1 MADYLSIVETAYR
14 ASIEEQDDPVLWLN
28 SMIAGDGLDLA
39 LLFRSNA
46 VNYLVKGQ
54 KPKQIKVGSLVQKH
68 PPEIEADIGRLIDDG
83 VPIYAIAE
91 DLAQRGIAKS
101 ETIDGVTFIAANDVP
116 ALMNEHQ
123 QIWHW

>member
-1 MADYLSIVETAYR
+1 MPEYLSIVETAYR

-28 SMIAGDGLDLA
+28 AMIAGDGLDLA

-54 KPKQIKVGSLVQKH
+54 KPNKIKVGSLVQKH

-83 VPIYAIAE
+83 VPVYAIAE

-101 ETIDGVTFIAANDVP
+101 ETISGVTFISSNDVP
-116 ALMNEHQ
+116 SLLNQHK